1 MLEKP
6 CYMTT
11 GAQQQIQPEIVEVML
26 GLVERL
32 KKLEIEIDY
41 LQVFNLT
48 VEAETQMLR
57 IIHTQEVPEY
67 VHIERIQLKYSL
79 EKDTY
84 KLFSI
89 DDGEY
94 ATLMLAEEY

>member
-1 MLEKP
+1 ME
-6 CYMTT
+6 
-11 GAQQQIQPEIVEVML
+11 Q
-26 GLVERL
+26 
-32 KKLEIEIDY
+32 LEIQQDY

-48 VEAETQMLR
+48 VEGDTQMLR
-57 IIHTQEVPEY
+57 IVHTQEVPEY
-67 VHIERIQLKYSL
+67 VHIERIHLKYSL